1 MKKKFDEKKE
11 NAINVES
18 MNYIFNRCTTLIS
31 LDNSFINP
39 PLFLSI
45 ILQQKYYFNPSKDFI
60 FIGKSI

>member
-31 LDNSFINP
+31 LDNLKIN
-39 PLFLSI
+39 I
-45 ILQQKYYFNPSKDFI
+45 
-60 FIGKSI
+60 